1 MTASVSQK
9 GKIGR
14 VASIAL
20 ATVLSASV
28 VGASIAPAVAN
39 DLFYD
44 EQFGNQF
51 EDQQFVDQQQFPAAS
66 HRSVYR
72 DEIGRF
78 YIRSGRKH
86 YIQYWDRDVRHD
98 PIVEPRRKRDR
109 DKNLE
114 TAIIAGVAG
123 LAIGAII
130 AGSQNQ
136 PREVYVQPKPR
147 VRPVPRNVFP
157 DAPTNYQ
164 PRVITYDGGY
174 EPWTQNWADWCS
186 NRYRS
191 FKISN
196 GTYTGYDGV
205 SRFCVVK

>member
-9 GKIGR
+9 GKWAKFAT
-14 VASIAL
+14 VAL
-20 ATVLSASV
+20 AATLSASV
-28 VGASIAPAVAN
+28 VAGIVAPASAN
-39 DLFYD
+39 DFYYD
-44 EQFGNQF
+44 EQSD
-51 EDQQFVDQQQFPAAS
+51 DQQVFDNQQFAAES
-66 HRSVYR
+66 TRSVYR

-78 YIRSGRKH
+78 YIRHGRKQ
-86 YIQYWDRDVRHD
+86 YIQYWDREVHRD
-98 PIVEPRRKRDR
+98 PVVQPRRNR

-130 AGSQNQ
+130 AGSQ
-136 PREVYVQPKPR
+136 PRYREVAPVVNTPR
-147 VRPVPRNVFP
+147 RRPLPRNAFP

-174 EPWTQNWADWCS
+174 EPWTQGWADWCS
-186 NRYRS
+186 QRYRS

>member
-1 MTASVSQK
+1 MTESVSQK
-9 GKIGR
+9 GKWVKFAQKIGG
-14 VASIAL
+14 AAL
-20 ATVLSASV
+20 AATLSASV
-28 VGASIAPAVAN
+28 VAGTVAPAAAN

-44 EQFGNQF
+44 EQFDNQF
-51 EDQQFVDQQQFPAAS
+51 EDQQVFPAAS
-66 HRSVYR
+66 SRSVYR

-78 YIRSGRKH
+78 YIRHGRKQ

-130 AGSQNQ
+130 AGSQQQ
-136 PREVYVQPKPR
+136 PREVYAQPKPR
-147 VRPVPRNVFP
+147 VRPLPRNAFP

-164 PRVITYDGGY
+164 PRVITYEGAF
-174 EPWTQNWADWCS
+174 EPWTQNWADWCA

-191 FKISN
+191 FNISN

-205 SRFCVVK
+205 KRFCEVK